1 MLRHATTDQSKK
13 GWDIGDERS
22 RRGDFLRRVVA
33 MKAPDALPCH
43 AEWFYQPCGE
53 EAELRA
59 AHGHGCVEFLPGV
72 PVRVRVVQAL
82 KAEAIRE
89 SGKRYNPNVPV
100 KTQSNSFQASCGQP
114 RRCRGLY
121 SAMPTEKFGG
131 MSVRRL
137 LPGSTKFRPVSRFS
151 DRFGAREHPRWLMRY

>member
-1 MLRHATTDQSKK
+1 MLGHATTDQSKE

-33 MKAPDALPCH
+33 MKAPDALSCH

-72 PVRVRVVQAL
+72 PVRVRVVLAL
-82 KAEAIRE
+82 KAEGIRE
-89 SGKRYNPNVPV
+89 SGKKEQSKYTSKDPV
-100 KTQSNSFQASCGQP
+100 QF
-114 RRCRGLY
+114 
-121 SAMPTEKFGG
+121 
-131 MSVRRL
+131 
-137 LPGSTKFRPVSRFS
+137 LPGFVWPASLVS
-151 DRFGAREHPRWLMRY
+151 WLVLRNAN